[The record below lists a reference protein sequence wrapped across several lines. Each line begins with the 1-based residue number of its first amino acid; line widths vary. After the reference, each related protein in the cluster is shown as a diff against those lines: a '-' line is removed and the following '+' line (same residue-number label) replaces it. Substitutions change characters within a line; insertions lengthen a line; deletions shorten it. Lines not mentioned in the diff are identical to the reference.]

1 MPATNIY
8 DLLPIPQGVEE
19 PHAYQI
25 FGIEDGEQD
34 LAVISGKIREIVGNL
49 KQQKETTD
57 PKLWTKAAK
66 LAQQARLTLAN
77 PKTKAKLDARF
88 GIITDEA
95 DIPASSDPLSSIL
108 PSADPLAGMLPAAD
122 PLGGADPLA
131 AILPPE
137 TETPETETPET
148 ENPEL
153 EPTPSQ
159 PTSSEASAANDMP
172 AGIFGTPDQKSPTES
187 VTNGTTNEIPLVVP
201 AQETV
206 VSSGGRNPHRRPK
219 PILGLMM
226 FGTFSVGMVTIIGIL
241 IWFMVYRGE
250 VAITQTDGSL
260 TISTTGKNAKSKSN
274 GESKKPA
281 RGKATPEPLEPDPVM
296 GTLGPS
302 KKKPSKNGK
311 MSDLE
316 KEIKNGTPAKEP
328 DPKPTK
334 PMADPEPKPPVV
346 PKEPAITD
354 EMIAEADKQ
363 LANVSMLIKTAKWSE
378 MKDAAEKAS
387 ELPMND
393 EQKNQAEALYELADL
408 ASYYRGGIEKSVA
421 SINIG
426 NDFEVTKDLRVIVV
440 EKGDDFIA
448 IQFNARKKTYKF
460 DELPF
465 ALAHKLATFSIPA
478 SPTQIAAKSVYQALC
493 PKANEEN
500 REEAI
505 QWLNELSDVDG
516 ANPKRLAETLKK
528 MFK

>member
-1 MPATNIY
+1 MMPATNIY
-8 DLLPIPQGVEE
+8 DLLPIPEGVKE
-19 PHAYQI
+19 PHAYQV

-34 LAVISGKIREIVGNL
+34 LSVVGEKIREIVGNL
-49 KQQKETTD
+49 KQQKENTD

-88 GIITDEA
+88 GIITEQPES
-95 DIPASSDPLSSIL
+95 PASSDPLSSIL
-108 PSADPLAGMLPAAD
+108 PSSDPLAGMLPAAN

-137 TETPETETPET
+137 TETPEPV
-148 ENPEL
+148 
-153 EPTPSQ
+153 PTPSQ
-159 PTSSEASAANDMP
+159 LSIAETSIANDMP
-172 AGIFGTPDQKSPTES
+172 AGIFGTPNQESATES
-187 VTNGTTNEIPLVVP
+187 VTSGTTNEMPLVVP
-201 AQETV
+201 AQETG
-206 VSSGGRNPHRRPK
+206 VSSAGRNPHRRPK

-250 VAITQTDGSL
+250 VAITQADGSL
-260 TISTTGKNAKSKSN
+260 TISTTGKNAKNKGD
-274 GESKKPA
+274 GESKKPT
-281 RGKATPEPLEPDPVM
+281 RGKATPEPLKPDPVM

-302 KKKPSKNGK
+302 KKKPNKSGN

-316 KEIKNGTPAKEP
+316 KKIKNNAPVKNNDPEP
-328 DPKPTK
+328 GKPMVDPK
-334 PMADPEPKPPVV
+334 PKPPVV
-346 PKEPAITD
+346 PKEPAITE
-354 EMIAEADKQ
+354 EMIAAADKQ
-363 LANVSMLIKTAKWSE
+363 LANVSMLIKTAQWDE
-378 MKDAAEKAS
+378 MKPAAAKAS

-393 EQKNQAEALYELADL
+393 EQKKLAEALYELADL

-421 SINIG
+421 NIAIG

-465 ALAHKLATFSIPA
+465 ALAHKLASFSIPA
-478 SPTQIAAKSVYQALC
+478 SPTQTAAKSVYQALC

-500 REEAI
+500 REESI

-516 ANPKRLAETLKK
+516 ADPKRVAETLQK

>member
-1 MPATNIY
+1 MPAINIY
-8 DLLPIPQGVEE
+8 DLLPIPEGVKE
-19 PHAYQI
+19 PHAYQV

-34 LAVISGKIREIVGNL
+34 LAVISEKIREIVGNL
-49 KQQKETTD
+49 KQQKENTD
-57 PKLWTKAAK
+57 PKLWTTAAK
-66 LAQQARLTLAN
+66 LAQQSRLTLAN

-88 GIITDEA
+88 GIIADEP
-95 DIPASSDPLSSIL
+95 DSPASSDPLSSIL

-137 TETPETETPET
+137 TETPEPVPSPTQPSIAETST
-148 ENPEL
+148 
-153 EPTPSQ
+153 T
-159 PTSSEASAANDMP
+159 NDMP
-172 AGIFGTPDQKSPTES
+172 AGIFGTPDQEPSTES
-187 VTNGTTNEIPLVVP
+187 VTSGTTNDIPLVVP
-201 AQETV
+201 AQDTG
-206 VSSGGRNPHRRPK
+206 VSTSSRNPHRRPK

-250 VAITQTDGSL
+250 VAITQADGSL
-260 TISTTGKNAKSKSN
+260 TISTTGKDAKNKGDGNS
-274 GESKKPA
+274 ETPA

-296 GTLGPS
+296 GNLGPS
-302 KKKPSKNGK
+302 KKKPRKKGQ
-311 MSDLE
+311 MSNLE
-316 KEIKNGTPAKEP
+316 KKIKNDAPVKNP
-328 DPKPTK
+328 DPEPGK
-334 PMADPEPKPPVV
+334 PMVDPKPKPPVV
-346 PKEPAITD
+346 PKKPTITD

-363 LANVSMLIKTAKWSE
+363 LANVSMLIKTAQWSE
-378 MKDAAEKAS
+378 MKPAAEKAS

-393 EQKNQAEALYELADL
+393 EQKKQAEALYELADL

-421 SINIG
+421 NIAVG

-440 EKGDDFIA
+440 EKGDNFIA

-465 ALAHKLATFSIPA
+465 ALAHKLASFSITA
-478 SPTQIAAKSVYQALC
+478 SPTQTAAKSVYQALS

-500 REEAI
+500 REESI
-505 QWLNELSDVDG
+505 QWLNDLSDVDG
-516 ANPKRLAETLKK
+516 ADPKRLAETLQK